1 MKKLLSAIV
10 FATVTS
16 IAAPALAQ
24 AAAETPSAALLA
36 KVQADKRSVVEKSM
50 NLTAEEGKKF
60 WPLYEKF
67 QRELAG
73 PQKEYTRAVLDY
85 VAAEKTVTDANA
97 KRLAQQVLAAQ
108 VAESKLRERHFKE
121 ALKVLPAVKAARY
134 MQIENK
140 IQAAQ
145 RYESAKAIPLA
156 E

>member
-1 MKKLLSAIV
+1 MKKLLSAFV
-10 FATVTS
+10 LAAAAS
-16 IAAPALAQ
+16 LAAPALAQ
-24 AAAETPSAALLA
+24 AAADTQSATLLA
-36 KVQADKRSVVEKSM
+36 KVQADKRGLVEKAM
-50 NLTAEEGKKF
+50 NLTPEEGKKF

-67 QRELAG
+67 QRELAA

-85 VAAEKTVTDANA
+85 VAAEKSMTDANA
-97 KRLAQQVLAAQ
+97 KRLAEQVLAAQ
-108 VAESKLRERHFKE
+108 VMESKLRERQFKE
-121 ALKVLPAVKAARY
+121 TLKVLPGVKAARY

>member
-1 MKKLLSAIV
+1 MKKLLSAFV
-10 FATVTS
+10 FATVAS
-16 IAAPALAQ
+16 VAAPVMAQ
-24 AAAETPSAALLA
+24 AAVETQSAALLA
-36 KVQADKRSVVEKSM
+36 KVQSDKRSLVEKSM

-67 QRELAG
+67 QRELSA

-85 VAAEKTVTDANA
+85 VAAEKTMTDANA

-108 VAESKLRERHFKE
+108 VTESKLRERHFKE
-121 ALKVLPAVKAARY
+121 TLKVLPGVKAARY